1 MKKYVILGPS
11 LSSFLEQLIYLL
23 ALPLDLMPTLF
34 YLLLD

>member
-1 MKKYVILGPS
+1 MTYVILGPS

-23 ALPLDLMPTLF
+23 TLPLDLMPTLF